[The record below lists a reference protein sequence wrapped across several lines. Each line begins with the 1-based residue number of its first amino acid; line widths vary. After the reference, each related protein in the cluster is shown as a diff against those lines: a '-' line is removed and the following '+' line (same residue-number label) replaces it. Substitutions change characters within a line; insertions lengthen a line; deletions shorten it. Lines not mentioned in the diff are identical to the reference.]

1 MDSTHF
7 LLLQHGL
14 ADLTI
19 TIFTICHYSHYFAY
33 NINSLFF
40 FFFFS
45 GSFYPIK
52 FNSMPT
58 QLLSKAAIYGWRRV
72 PTQQPLWFLFF
83 NSCTVISRGPLCFLA
98 CSPKFSSLIHS
109 PVFWGDTSKCLYF
122 PHINAS
128 FPKFILSWWLAS
140 SFTDKVEATEENF
153 HPRMYQPVWICPY
166 ILPSLFLTVDE
177 PSTVKLTTVKLT
189 TDEPTV

>member
-1 MDSTHF
+1 MDWTHF

-14 ADLTI
+14 ADLTV
-19 TIFTICHYSHYFAY
+19 TIFTICHYSHSFAY
-33 NINSLFF
+33 TINSLFF
-40 FFFFS
+40 FFFPLGVS
-45 GSFYPIK
+45 ILL
-52 FNSMPT
+52 NST
-58 QLLSKAAIYGWRRV
+58 QCLLNSSQKQLYMVGGGYR
-72 PTQQPLWFLFF
+72 LSNLSDFFFF

-109 PVFWGDTSKCLYF
+109 PVFWSDTSKCLYF

-153 HPRMYQPVWICPY
+153 HPHLDQPVWICPY

-177 PSTVKLTTVKLT
+177 LSTVKLTTVKLT

>member
-14 ADLTI
+14 VDLTI
-19 TIFTICHYSHYFAY
+19 TIFTICHYSHSFTYT
-33 NINSLFF
+33 INTFSVLFCFFLGVSIWLNSTQCLLNSSQSSYIWLEEGTDSATSLTDFF
-40 FFFFS
+40 
-45 GSFYPIK
+45 
-52 FNSMPT
+52 
-58 QLLSKAAIYGWRRV
+58 
-72 PTQQPLWFLFF
+72 FF
-83 NSCTVISRGPLCFLA
+83 NSCTVISRGPLCFLV

-109 PVFWGDTSKCLYF
+109 PVFWSDTSKCLYF
-122 PHINAS
+122 PHINAF

-153 HPRMYQPVWICPY
+153 HPRMYQSVWICPY

-177 PSTVKLTTVKLT
+177 PSRLLYKVN
-189 TDEPTV
+189 D

>member
-7 LLLQHGL
+7 LLLQNGL
-14 ADLTI
+14 VDLTI
-19 TIFTICHYSHYFAY
+19 TIFTICHSFTYT
-33 NINSLFF
+33 INPFSVLFCF
-40 FFFFS
+40 FLGVSIRLNSTQCLLNSSQKQLYMVGGGYWLSNLSDWFF
-45 GSFYPIK
+45 
-52 FNSMPT
+52 
-58 QLLSKAAIYGWRRV
+58 
-72 PTQQPLWFLFF
+72 FF

-109 PVFWGDTSKCLYF
+109 PVFWSDTSKCLYF

-153 HPRMYQPVWICPY
+153 HPLMYQSVWICPY
-166 ILPSLFLTVDE
+166 ILPSLFLTIDE
-177 PSTVKLTTVKLT
+177 PSRLLYKAN
-189 TDEPTV
+189 D